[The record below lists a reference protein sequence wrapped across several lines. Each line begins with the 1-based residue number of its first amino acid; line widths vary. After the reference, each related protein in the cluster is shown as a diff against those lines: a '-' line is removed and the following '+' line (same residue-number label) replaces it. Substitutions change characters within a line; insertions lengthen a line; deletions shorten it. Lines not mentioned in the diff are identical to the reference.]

1 MRIVQVITRPQR
13 RGAEIFAVQL
23 AEELVNLGH
32 EVWVIALLKGAGGLD
47 YSRGIIAL
55 NLDGKRRIDFYGFN
69 LLANKLNEIKP
80 DLVQANAADT
90 LRYGVAAKFLS
101 NHPFKLVYRNAN
113 TISEFIKDKSQL
125 FYNRFLHANVDG
137 VISVSEHSKNDY
149 QKLFKAKSIQAIPIG
164 INTNE
169 IDNRLR
175 PQESAIEGD
184 YLLFIGS
191 LVPEKDPLSL
201 LSIFKNILQKYPG
214 LKLVYLGSGP
224 LKEELEAK
232 TLNHGLAESV
242 ILIPNQ
248 KNIFPILTRA
258 KALLMP
264 SKNEGLPGVI
274 LEAMYCKVPVI
285 AFGVGGI
292 PEILISH
299 QTGWLIGTGNPKK
312 FEEAIGEVLNA
323 LPEELQK
330 ISISAREL
338 VLGNYQ
344 LDQIA
349 KKFEDFYHFFLKS
362 ERHN

>member
-1 MRIVQVITRPQR
+1 MRIVQLITRPQR

-32 EVWVIALLKGAGGLD
+32 EVWVIAILTGPGGLD
-47 YSRGIIAL
+47 YSRGIITL
-55 NLDGKRRIDFYGFN
+55 NLVAKRRIDFYGFN

-113 TISEFIKDKSQL
+113 TISGFIKNKPQQL
-125 FYNRFLHANVDG
+125 YNRLLHAKVNG
-137 VISVSEHSKNDY
+137 VISVSEHSKQDY
-149 QKLFKAKSIQAIPIG
+149 QKLFKAKSIQTIPIG
-164 INTNE
+164 IKPNE
-169 IDNRLR
+169 IDNELG
-175 PQESAIEGD
+175 QSESAIQGD

-201 LSIFKNILQKYPG
+201 LSIFKNVLQKYPD

-224 LKEELEAK
+224 LKEELESK
-232 TLNHGLAESV
+232 ILNHGLAESV

-264 SKNEGLPGVI
+264 SKIEGLPGVI
-274 LEAMYCKVPVI
+274 LEAMYCHVPVI
-285 AFGVGGI
+285 AYAVGGI
-292 PEILISH
+292 PEILISN
-299 QTGWLIGTGNPKK
+299 QTGWLIKAGHSKK

-323 LPEELQK
+323 TTEEIDK
-330 ISISAREL
+330 ITTSAKEF
-338 VLGNYQ
+338 VLKNYQ
-344 LDQIA
+344 IDQIA
-349 KKFEDFYHFFLKS
+349 KKFESFYFQIIK
-362 ERHN
+362 

>member
-23 AEELVNLGH
+23 AEELVKFGH
-32 EVWVIALLKGAGGLD
+32 EVWVIAILTGPGGLD

-55 NLDGKRRIDFYGFN
+55 NLDGKRRIDFYGFK

-101 NHPFKLVYRNAN
+101 THQFKLIYRNAN
-113 TISEFIKDKSQL
+113 TISGFIKNKSQL
-125 FYNRFLHANVDG
+125 FYNRFLHSKVDG
-137 VISVSEHSKNDY
+137 VISVSEHSKLDY

-164 INTNE
+164 IKPNE
-169 IDNRLR
+169 IDNELG
-175 PQESAIEGD
+175 QLESAIEGD

-191 LVPEKDPLSL
+191 LVYEKDPFSF
-201 LSIFKNILQKYPG
+201 LSIFKNLLQKYLD

-232 TLNHGLAESV
+232 ILNHGLAESV

-248 KNIFPILTRA
+248 KNIFPILSKA

-264 SKNEGLPGVI
+264 SKIEGLPGVI
-274 LEAMYCKVPVI
+274 LEAMYCHVPVV
-285 AFGVGGI
+285 AYAVGGI
-292 PEILISH
+292 PEILISN
-299 QTGWLIGTGNPKK
+299 QTGWLIDPEDSKK
-312 FEEAIGEVLNA
+312 FEEAIAEVLNLSPDA
-323 LPEELQK
+323 IDK
-330 ISISAREL
+330 ITSSAKEF
-338 VLGNYQ
+338 VLKNYQ
-344 LDQIA
+344 LHQIA
-349 KKFEDFYHFFLKS
+349 KKFENFYFQIIK
-362 ERHN
+362 